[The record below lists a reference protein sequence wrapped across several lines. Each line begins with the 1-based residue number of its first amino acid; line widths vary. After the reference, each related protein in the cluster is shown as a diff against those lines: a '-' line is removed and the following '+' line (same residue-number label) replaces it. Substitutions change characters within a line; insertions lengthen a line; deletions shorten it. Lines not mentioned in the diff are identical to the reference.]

1 MVLLAI
7 LCVYLLILIIDNL
20 CFQGTATNVFADFAP
35 SILAICAIYTLVSW
49 KKAFSLDIETKRKLL
64 TLKYQLKLHQLAF
77 CVYSVDQGLEIKH
90 DESTES
96 DRGFSVKRS
105 SLNYVKEVKNLVLEL
120 EMIIPEI
127 ATYIA
132 QEKNNF
138 NEMSEAIS
146 SFSSLQFTCENI
158 LLNPEHLLGFDDG
171 NKFNGVYEF
180 LVKYCNVK
188 KAEIEEAFHN

>member
-1 MVLLAI
+1 
-7 LCVYLLILIIDNL
+7 
-20 CFQGTATNVFADFAP
+20 
-35 SILAICAIYTLVSW
+35 
-49 KKAFSLDIETKRKLL
+49 
-64 TLKYQLKLHQLAF
+64 
-77 CVYSVDQGLEIKH
+77 
-90 DESTES
+90 
-96 DRGFSVKRS
+96 VKRS